1 MTDPNLTDSVNHQIS
16 INCNDDPMAASIRVQ
31 SSDMPSQPAV
41 SQTGNYQRLTYV
53 IDSTTNQESHS
64 LKHVRRPTCRPT
76 IIDQTQDLLDLHSE
90 GQKSL
95 KQRKRRRIVESD
107 TESESDLIQ
116 AVVDHQESDSESERP
131 LKRLRKASSLSD
143 RKNKG
148 IEATQSAKDLIEAI
162 RKNGVS
168 RRPVEYDE
176 MDTDVDERGNI
187 AGLIDYSDSESDW
200 NDEGEHRKGG
210 SSDYEKQYQ
219 VYYRTLDQDQQ
230 KQLSA
235 IEKELVAYLAGNDQP
250 IKYRI
255 LMMEAP
261 IKMKSVAL
269 SKLKNLSQLEKTSPD
284 YAYEWTSLN
293 YLLDLP
299 WNRYIDLPVSK
310 QSGLDKIQ
318 SYLKDAMDFL
328 ETVTYGQYR
337 AKSTLLLKLARYLE
351 NPESSGFILGI
362 KGPPGSGKTTLV
374 NNGLSKLLNR
384 PFFRIDLGGA
394 KHADSLL
401 GTRKVFERSD
411 LGDLTRFLIEG
422 KCMNPVFF
430 FDELDKVSTTDYG
443 RELIDTLND
452 LTDKTRNK
460 TIVDQYLG
468 LPLDFSKAIYVFA
481 YNSSDQIPESL
492 MSRIHEI
499 EIEPYTV
506 TDKIEMCSKFFLP
519 KACMNLNFDQK
530 LVSFEPSALKW
541 LIAQQK
547 PPELGARE
555 LERSIEN
562 IIEKLCWS
570 RLTMGHELNDYHC
583 DGLDTLTFP
592 AKINLKLM
600 KSLHSTFSL
609 C

>member
-1 MTDPNLTDSVNHQIS
+1 L
-16 INCNDDPMAASIRVQ
+16 
-31 SSDMPSQPAV
+31 
-41 SQTGNYQRLTYV
+41 
-53 IDSTTNQESHS
+53 
-64 LKHVRRPTCRPT
+64 
-76 IIDQTQDLLDLHSE
+76 
-90 GQKSL
+90 
-95 KQRKRRRIVESD
+95 VE
-107 TESESDLIQ
+107 
-116 AVVDHQESDSESERP
+116 
-131 LKRLRKASSLSD
+131 
-143 RKNKG
+143 
-148 IEATQSAKDLIEAI
+148 
-162 RKNGVS
+162 
-168 RRPVEYDE
+168 
-176 MDTDVDERGNI
+176 
-187 AGLIDYSDSESDW
+187 
-200 NDEGEHRKGG
+200 
-210 SSDYEKQYQ
+210 
-219 VYYRTLDQDQQ
+219 
-230 KQLSA
+230 
-235 IEKELVAYLAGNDQP
+235 YLAGNNQP

-255 LMMEAP
+255 LMMDAP
-261 IKMKSVAL
+261 IKIKSVAL
-269 SKLKNLSQLEKTSPD
+269 SKLKNLSELEKSSPD

-299 WNRYIDLPVSK
+299 WNRSIDLPVTK
-310 QSGLDKIQ
+310 QSGLDAIQ
-318 SYLKDAMDFL
+318 SYLKNAMDFL

-374 NNGLSKLLNR
+374 NNGLSRLLNR
-384 PFFRIDLGGA
+384 PFFRVDLGGA

-411 LGDLTRFLIEG
+411 VGDLTRFLIEG
-422 KCMNPVFF
+422 KCMNPVIF

-443 RELIDTLND
+443 REIIDTLND

-468 LPLDFSKAIYVFA
+468 LSLDFSKAIYVFA

-519 KACMNLNFDQK
+519 KACANLNFDQK

-570 RLTMGHELNDYHC
+570 RLTIGHELNDYHC
-583 DGLDTLTFP
+583 DGLDNLTFP
-592 AKINLKLM
+592 VKINLKLM

-609 C
+609 S